1 VAQITKTVV
10 DMDGRERIV
19 VINNDKG
26 LPKTI
31 IRTPKK
37 ITTNRKAKKG
47 SKGKPMNL
55 NGKDYGIVRTPR
67 SKTAKI
73 G

>member
-1 VAQITKTVV
+1 MAQIRKVV
-10 DMDGRERIV
+10 LDGDGRERIV

-31 IRTPKK
+31 VKTPKK

-47 SKGKPMNL
+47 GKGKPMNL
-55 NGKDYGIVRTPR
+55 NGKDYGKVRTPR